1 VNHRV
6 AADQFSGQ
14 AESGSGN
21 FTAFCALRGES
32 QKISR
37 GDSGWKN
44 RPVLRRKLP
53 ECGGAWQTLAERRL
67 PGAVVDPFAQAF
79 DDPLSRQARQ
89 RLRHG
94 HKWEAP
100 EVFEPPQAFTA
111 AFNPLA
117 NQICSAGAPSHA
129 LSIGFHDAVC
139 QVFIQ

>member
-21 FTAFCALRGES
+21 FTAFCALRRES

-37 GDSGWKN
+37 GDSRRKN
-44 RPVLRRKLP
+44 RPALRRKLP

-94 HKWEAP
+94 HKWEVP
-100 EVFEPPQAFTA
+100 EVFEPPQPFTA
-111 AFNPLA
+111 AFNPPA
-117 NQICSAGAPSHA
+117 DRNCDAGAPSHVS
-129 LSIGFHDAVC
+129 SIGFHD
-139 QVFIQ
+139 VFRQFFMQ